1 MELSERLVEAMLLDE
16 PGEGLRVREHNQG
29 SEDHWKH
36 ASHINSRAMLMARMH
51 TNMLI
56 KCCCL

>member
-1 MELSERLVEAMLLDE
+1 MELSEALVEAMLFDE

-36 ASHINSRAMLMARMH
+36 ASHINSRAILIA
-51 TNMLI
+51 TNAPM
-56 KCCCL
+56 C